1 MFKMKK
7 IFSLFVIILISFGCS
22 NDAEK
27 KTEEKPADAVVA
39 AAPSVAVDLP
49 FKATYSSNF
58 TQEVSDADLKTVM
71 DSYVHWRSGD
81 IDKLVALMG
90 DTSTIEG
97 ADGMIRK
104 LSNSDLK
111 AYWKLH
117 RDSIASIDIEME
129 AWQKMHSD
137 KGDDI
142 VVTWYIE
149 RDKYKTGKVD
159 SAYYHD
165 INIVKNGK
173 IVMYSTYRKPKTQ

>member
-1 MFKMKK
+1 M
-7 IFSLFVIILISFGCS
+7 IILISLGCS

-27 KTEEKPADAVVA
+27 KTEEKPAEAA
-39 AAPSVAVDLP
+39 AAPTPSTAPDLP
-49 FKATYSSNF
+49 FKASYSSNF

-81 IDKLVALMG
+81 IDKLVTLMG

-97 ADGMIRK
+97 ADGVIRV
-104 LSNSDLK
+104 LSNNDLK
-111 AYWKLH
+111 SFWKLH
-117 RDSIASIDIEME
+117 RDSIASVDIEME

-149 RDKYKTGKVD
+149 RDKYKNGKVD

-165 INIVKNGK
+165 INVLKNGK
-173 IVMYSTYRKPKTQ
+173 IVVYSAYRKPKTK

>member
-1 MFKMKK
+1 MKH
-7 IFSLFVIILISFGCS
+7 FFALIMITLIAFGCS

-27 KTEEKPADAVVA
+27 KAEEKPAEA
-39 AAPSVAVDLP
+39 AATPAPTTAPDLP
-49 FKATYSSNF
+49 FKASYSSNF

-97 ADGMIRK
+97 ADGVIRV
-104 LSNSDLK
+104 LSNNDLK

-117 RDSIASIDIEME
+117 RDSIASVDIEME

-149 RDKYKTGKVD
+149 RDKYKNGKVD

-165 INIVKNGK
+165 INVLKNGK
-173 IVMYSTYRKPKTQ
+173 IVVYSAYRKPKTK

>member
-1 MFKMKK
+1 MKHFFVLLMFTA
-7 IFSLFVIILISFGCS
+7 ISFSCS

-27 KTEEKPADAVVA
+27 KAEEKSAEASATPAAST
-39 AAPSVAVDLP
+39 APDLP

-58 TQEVSDADLKTVM
+58 TQDVSDADLKTVM

-81 IDKLVALMG
+81 IDRLVAVMG

-97 ADGMIRK
+97 ADGMIRTF
-104 LSNSDLK
+104 SNNDLK
-111 AYWKLH
+111 AYWKMH

-142 VVTWYIE
+142 VATWYIE

-165 INIVKNGK
+165 INVLKNGK
-173 IVMYSTYRKPKTQ
+173 IVMYSTYRKPKTK